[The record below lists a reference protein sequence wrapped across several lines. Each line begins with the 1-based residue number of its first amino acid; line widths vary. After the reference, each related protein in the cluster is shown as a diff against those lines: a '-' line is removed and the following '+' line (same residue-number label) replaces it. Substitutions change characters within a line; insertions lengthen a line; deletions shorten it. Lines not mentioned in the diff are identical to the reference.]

1 MKGIKTAESD
11 RGATNSATA
20 APPVMYREG
29 PYLKVLLALL
39 MSVTIFEGYDNTITQ
54 LLLESGKG
62 KRKHS
67 DIKLQTVKQMA

>member
-1 MKGIKTAESD
+1 MKLSPQES
-11 RGATNSATA
+11 R
-20 APPVMYREG
+20 
-29 PYLKVLLALL
+29 
-39 MSVTIFEGYDNTITQ
+39 